1 MTPKRIGVL
10 VMSYG
15 TPESLDQIMP
25 YYTHI
30 RRGNPPSPEQLA
42 ELTSRYEAIVGGV
55 FPLREHTNRQVAALE
70 ALLNREG
77 GGTEYVCRQG
87 LKHARPYVADGV
99 EALKQAGVDSAVG
112 IVLAPHYSSMS
123 VGSYIKQAEDKA
135 RELDL
140 PMTFVKSYHLNP
152 HLLQALVERV
162 DTKLAEFAAEGTARD
177 QVQVFFTAH
186 SLPESI
192 LAQGD
197 PYPQQLQETA
207 AEIARQSGITK
218 WSFAWQSAGRTS
230 VPWLGPDILEVLTHA
245 REEGEQQMLI
255 CPIGFVSDHLEILY
269 DIDIECQ
276 QKAAMLGIN
285 LKRTASLNDD
295 PQYIAALQSA
305 VEEIILQMAAAKQG

>member
-1 MTPKRIGVL
+1 MTQKRIGVL

-15 TPESLDQIMP
+15 TPESMEQILP

-42 ELTSRYEAIVGGV
+42 ELTSRYEAVVGGV
-55 FPLREHTNRQVAALE
+55 FPLREHTNRQVEALE
-70 ALLNREG
+70 ELLNRGG
-77 GGTEYVCRQG
+77 GGTEYICRQG

-99 EALKQAGVDSAVG
+99 EELKRAGVDSAVG

-123 VGSYIKQAEDKA
+123 VGSYIKEAEAKA
-135 RELDL
+135 RELGL
-140 PMTFVKSYHLNP
+140 AMTFVKNYHLSP
-152 HLLQALVERV
+152 QLLAALVQRV
-162 DTKLAEFAAEGTARD
+162 EAKLGDFAAEGAGREE
-177 QVQVFFTAH
+177 VQVFFTAH

-197 PYPQQLQETA
+197 PYPRQLQETA
-207 AEIARQSGITK
+207 AEIARQCGVNK

-230 VPWLGPDILEVLTHA
+230 VPWLGPDILEVLAHA
-245 REEGEQQMLI
+245 RDAGERRVLI

-276 QKAAMLGIN
+276 KQASLLGIN

-295 PQYIAALQSA
+295 PLYIAALRDA
-305 VEEIILQMAAAKQG
+305 VEEAIVQTAASK